1 MESASNQILQ
11 TKNTPQIL
19 FCVSHWLAEPT
30 DMSIKCYLTLLLS
43 FAWVRTSANTL
54 TCSTRVFS
62 EPDWYLAVLFG
73 PSSDIFLV
81 ETGTQI
87 YDNDSE
93 AFSWVWI
100 FTEPCP
106 LCTPIYNNGS
116 EPLPADLPPYCS
128 RGVWVLEWPQELAW
142 GLHVRTWWAGPLPMK
157 PSWAEPKRAMWVQPP
172 VGSPHV

>member
-1 MESASNQILQ
+1 MESASNQNLQ

-54 TCSTRVFS
+54 TCSPGFS
-62 EPDWYLAVLFG
+62 VNPAGILRFYLG
-73 PSSDIFLV
+73 PAQTSFWSRPELRSMITD
-81 ETGTQI
+81 QRH
-87 YDNDSE
+87 S
-93 AFSWVWI
+93 AAVWI

-157 PSWAEPKRAMWVQPP
+157 PS
-172 VGSPHV
+172 